1 MCAVCPVERSRLL
14 CNAHSVRYVDS
25 SGWVWPGA
33 FAVAAL
39 IAAAVWL
46 FWLLV
51 FGLVVVVLWAL
62 VAALLGR

>member
-1 MCAVCPVERSRLL
+1 
-14 CNAHSVRYVDS
+14 VRYVDS